1 MMCTNNK
8 RSTTA
13 RHQRKQSQTARRTV
27 RWRGQASERASK
39 EERTSRCAAFCSPPD
54 HRANLNRSLG
64 SGPAQGSG
72 SVRSPWLPRG
82 REGFIV
88 RFVVCR
94 LSGYVPE
101 RSVNLTRS
109 SDGMRYYRRRS
120 YTPAA
125 TPHIGRLPP
134 AVVEEWLG
142 LDKQSSR
149 VASSRSRS
157 RRIPDRRE
165 PSQAG
170 QAR

>member
-8 RSTTA
+8 RTA
-13 RHQRKQSQTARRTV
+13 RPRDTNESRRDGETYCEMARA
-27 RWRGQASERASK
+27 GEQASK

-134 AVVEEWLG
+134 AVVDDWLG
-142 LDKQSSR
+142 LDQSSE
-149 VASSRSRS
+149 SSRQQQKQEQE
-157 RRIPDRRE
+157 DT
-165 PSQAG
+165 
-170 QAR
+170 